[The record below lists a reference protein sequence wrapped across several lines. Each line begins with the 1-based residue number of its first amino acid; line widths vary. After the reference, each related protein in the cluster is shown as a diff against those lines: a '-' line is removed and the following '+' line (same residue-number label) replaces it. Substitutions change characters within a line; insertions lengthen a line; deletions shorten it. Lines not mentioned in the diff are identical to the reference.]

1 MPNPQSPISD
11 RLIWLPSAKGKY
23 NTKEGYERIRQ
34 ASKGTAIQ
42 YEQTKM
48 EMWKK
53 LWQWKRPIPRV
64 KTFLWRVIHEGLPTM
79 QSLSRRIPTIN
90 PKFLRCNMKNEF
102 NMHLLFYC
110 PVSRATW
117 HASRLTLRVEELSLD
132 ITAAIL
138 QVTVQLD
145 PGQITYFCNILWCLW
160 KARNKEM
167 FEGKKRVAAG
177 IQLRWHKWR

>member
-1 MPNPQSPISD
+1 
-11 RLIWLPSAKGKY
+11 
-23 NTKEGYERIRQ
+23 
-34 ASKGTAIQ
+34 
-42 YEQTKM
+42 
-48 EMWKK
+48 
-53 LWQWKRPIPRV
+53 
-64 KTFLWRVIHEGLPTM
+64 M

-90 PKFLRCNMKNEF
+90 PKFPKCNMENEF

-132 ITAAIL
+132 ITTTIL
-138 QVTVQLD
+138 QVTAQLD

-167 FEGKKRVAAG
+167 FEGKKGVATG
-177 IQLRWHKWR
+177 ILAQVAQMEIGPQVTIQRHDLGARTISCTSEHGGNIGRWVMGDIG